1 MPENRRQQED
11 VGSAAQLSDE
21 MARSCAERLGSGV
34 KTVMLLSVQHLVLN
48 CFILNRITKLFRRMI
63 SVELE
68 NLRVNELA

>member
-1 MPENRRQQED
+1 
-11 VGSAAQLSDE
+11 
-21 MARSCAERLGSGV
+21 
-34 KTVMLLSVQHLVLN
+34 MLLSVQHLVLN